1 MDPDGNYGTRT
12 PHCLPVARTYWNL
25 PTFEF
30 KLIGGNQRS
39 DQHTE
44 EEKELM
50 REEASRLDAIAAVV
64 IILSLTAAAY
74 FYVSSQ

>member
-1 MDPDGNYGTRT
+1 M
-12 PHCLPVARTYWNL
+12 
-25 PTFEF
+25 
-30 KLIGGNQRS
+30 S

-50 REEASRLDAIAAVV
+50 REEDSRLDAIAAGV